1 MIGILQA
8 VPESHRDLLQS
19 PLTAT
24 RTTIGAD
31 GRPQSTAVWYL
42 ADDDGQLK
50 GSTTWDRQKFRNP
63 KMNPN
68 CDLFIIDPANSFR
81 TLEVRAEA
89 QLIADPDQE
98 AVRKFAR
105 AYGAD
110 KTVLVRPEEDRYTV
124 LYRPRHIVAS
134 PVVSG

>member
-1 MIGILQA
+1 
-8 VPESHRDLLQS
+8 
-19 PLTAT
+19 
-24 RTTIGAD
+24 
-31 GRPQSTAVWYL
+31 
-42 ADDDGQLK
+42 
-50 GSTTWDRQKFRNP
+50 
-63 KMNPN
+63 
-68 CDLFIIDPANSFR
+68 
-81 TLEVRAEA
+81 
-89 QLIADPDQE
+89 LIADPDQE